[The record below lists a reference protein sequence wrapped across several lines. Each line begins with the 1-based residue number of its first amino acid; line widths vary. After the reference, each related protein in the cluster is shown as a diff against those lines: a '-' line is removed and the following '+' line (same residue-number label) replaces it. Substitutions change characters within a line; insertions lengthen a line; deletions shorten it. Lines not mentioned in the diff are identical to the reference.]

1 MALLSPNPTT
11 DPTGIRTVLPRHYVP
26 GAAVKVASAGF
37 LDAQLTKAGDLRR
50 ERA

>member
-1 MALLSPNPTT
+1 MALLSPNPATG
-11 DPTGIRTVLPRHYVP
+11 PTSIKTVLPGHCVP

-37 LDAQLTKAGDLRR
+37 LDAQLARAGDQRC

>member
-11 DPTGIRTVLPRHYVP
+11 GPTGIRTVLPGHCVP

-37 LDAQLTKAGDLRR
+37 LDSDLTKAGDLRC